1 MEPRQQEQLPR
12 PNESQPNL
20 TQYETGVVQT
30 SPESTQNSGET
41 NREVGDVRAEAVQA
55 AMPTAPV
62 LPAPILPTASSDDS
76 AATGDD
82 GAAMLANDDDLIET
96 EWVNRA
102 KKILDETKD
111 DPYKREYEISKLQIE
126 YIRQRY
132 GRIIG
137 QAED

>member
-20 TQYETGVVQT
+20 TQYETGVVQA
-30 SPESTQNSGET
+30 SPESMQNSGET
-41 NREVGDVRAEAVQA
+41 NREVGDVRAEAVQS
-55 AMPTAPV
+55 AMPTVPV
-62 LPAPILPTASSDDS
+62 LPEPILPTTSSDDS
-76 AATGDD
+76 ATAGDD
-82 GAAMLANDDDLIET
+82 SAAMLANDDDLIET

-137 QAED
+137 QTED